1 MQLTLV
7 GSHAAALP
15 IPAPQ
20 RYWNSVLPN
29 TPMPKSLSQLVM
41 PDFISVGKG
50 GVILHN
56 PVHKE
61 ENWAYSK
68 DSDDENARFQNDA
81 AENAPF
87 CVKYAD
93 IADDP
98 AEAESLTQV
107 EVDPNR
113 TIFFLEKDLHPGR
126 AMNYRLAGSGN
137 SSTIPFLSRKTA
149 ERIPFSSSQ
158 LPEILDKLSVKPGSD
173 EADLIKG
180 TIQNCDSPG
189 ASDEAKQCVTSL
201 ESMID
206 FATSTLGSKNVL
218 AIATEVEQGA
228 APMQK
233 YTITV
238 DGAKRLAASNIM
250 VCHKMSYAYA
260 VFYCHSIEKTTTYVV
275 PLQGADGSKA
285 KAVAACHQDT
295 SQWYPNHYAFKEL
308 NVERGTVPICH
319 FLKAEDVAWVT
330 NQKPT

>member
-1 MQLTLV
+1 MGFLLSRIFVFLTLTLV

-50 GVILHN
+50 SVILHN

-68 DSDDENARFQNDA
+68 DSDDENA
-81 AENAPF
+81 P
-87 CVKYAD
+87 
-93 IADDP
+93 
-98 AEAESLTQV
+98 ESLTQV

-113 TIFFLEKDLHPGR
+113 TIFFLEKDLHPGK

>member
-15 IPAPQ
+15 LPPPQ

-29 TPMPKSLSQLVM
+29 TPMPKSISQLV
-41 PDFISVGKG
+41 
-50 GVILHN
+50 
-56 PVHKE
+56 VH
-61 ENWAYSK
+61 
-68 DSDDENARFQNDA
+68 ENA
-81 AENAPF
+81 
-87 CVKYAD
+87 
-93 IADDP
+93 P
-98 AEAESLTQV
+98 AEAETQA
-107 EVDPNR
+107 EVNR
-113 TIFFLEKDLHPGR
+113 NRRVFFLENDLHPGR
-126 AMNYRLAGSGN
+126 VINYRLAGSGN
-137 SSTIPFLSRKTA
+137 SSTTPFLSRKTA
-149 ERIPFSSSQ
+149 ESIPFSSSQ
-158 LPEILDKLSVKPGSD
+158 LPKILDKLSVKPGSD
-173 EADLIKG
+173 EADLIKV
-180 TIQNCDSPG
+180 TIQNCESQG
-189 ASDEAKQCVTSL
+189 ASDEAKQCATSL

-206 FATSTLGSKNVL
+206 FATSKLGSRNVL

-233 YTITV
+233 FTITA
-238 DGAKRLAASNIM
+238 DGMKRLAASNIT
-250 VCHKMSYAYA
+250 VCHKMNYAYA

-295 SQWYPNHYAFKEL
+295 SQWNPNHYAFKEN